1 MTPLKNTLKRELVID
16 EQAFVVSLSTE
27 SLKLTAKGKRK
38 GLEIQWRD
46 LVSGEA
52 ALSAA
57 LNASVG
63 KFVPT
68 AARTPR
74 TSPRARKA

>member
-16 EQAFVVSLSTE
+16 KQAFVVTLSTE

-52 ALSAA
+52 ALAAA

-63 KFVPT
+63 KFGPT
-68 AARTPR
+68 GARTR